1 MHSKKLPF
9 NIGNQINSEI
19 KTVNIG
25 TVPRVKRLLALACHY
40 DKTVVENPYVSQNM
54 LVSLLPITRVRLTQI
69 LNLNFLSNHIKNEI
83 MDMPNTFKGKD
94 RISTKIVVK
103 ISQELPARP
112 LAGIGMCR
120 MKCGRNCRSIA
131 PACR

>member
-25 TVPRVKRLLALACHY
+25 TVPRVKRLLALAYHY
-40 DKTVVENPYVSQNM
+40 DKILAENPNISQNK
-54 LVSLLPITRVRLTQI
+54 LASLLPITRARFTQI
-69 LNLNFLSNHIKNEI
+69 LNLNFLSNRIKNEI
-83 MDMPNTFKGKD
+83 MDMPNTFNGKD

-103 ISQELPARP
+103 ISQELDWDVQNEMWER
-112 LAGIGMCR
+112 LKINKGM
-120 MKCGRNCRSIA
+120 MA
-131 PACR
+131 

>member
-9 NIGNQINSEI
+9 NISNQINSEI

-25 TVPRVKRLLALACHY
+25 TVPRVKRLLALAYHY
-40 DKTVVENPYVSQNM
+40 DKILAENPNISQNK
-54 LVSLLPITRVRLTQI
+54 LASLLPITRVRLTQI

-103 ISQELPARP
+103 ISQELDWNVQNEMWEK
-112 LAGIGMCR
+112 LL
-120 MKCGRNCRSIA
+120 
-131 PACR
+131 